1 MSSAFITSIVLLYLN
16 IFIMKNVFSIIRKTF
31 ILKVFLIFFIGF
43 TYRIIIHHCL
53 DINVFSDYTNNIS
66 ILYYFSLF
74 SLTIYFD
81 QLFSYQYCVPTNVES
96 NNIIKFFNNDPKTF
110 NLLFMKDHNNSSSS
124 QHSTDPS
131 SKHSKAGLKHFTT
144 NEKHVYLRPAV
155 NGKGD
160 ILLVPGLDIGK
171 HSSNSFSS
179 RDNSGYIAN
188 MPPKPKPSNLST
200 PSTMS
205 PLFPNSQQNNTFN
218 ESYCSRSPLP
228 FNMSRESKWYTTTEG
243 SVIHS
248 EPIVKV
254 SADIDLE
261 KKYRRNTLDTVDLA
275 DRRRRIIESVQFK
288 IKEFNLSRSTTKT
301 SISGKISSSLNYL
314 DSNIVSK
321 LLNEPTGVM
330 DPWHLEAKTERERRA
345 HLYKQSQ
352 HKEIFRQE
360 NERMIRYHT
369 RFGIKK

>member
-1 MSSAFITSIVLLYLN
+1 
-16 IFIMKNVFSIIRKTF
+16 MKKLFSIYIKTF

-74 SLTIYFD
+74 SLTVYID
-81 QLFSYQYCVPTNVES
+81 QFFSYQYSIPTNVES
-96 NNIIKFFNNDPKTF
+96 NNIIKSFNNDPKTF
-110 NLLFMKDHNNSSSS
+110 NLVFTKDHNNSSSS
-124 QHSTDPS
+124 QYSTDHS
-131 SKHSKAGLKHFTT
+131 SKHSKAGRKHFTT
-144 NEKHVYLRPAV
+144 NEKHVYLRPTV

-179 RDNSGYIAN
+179 RDNSGYVSNI
-188 MPPKPKPSNLST
+188 PPKPKPSNLST

-205 PLFPNSQQNNTFN
+205 PLFPNSQQSNTFN
-218 ESYCSRSPLP
+218 DSYCSHYGSPLP
-228 FNMSRESKWYTTTEG
+228 FNMSRESKWYTITEG
-243 SVIHS
+243 SAIHS
-248 EPIVKV
+248 EPTVKV

-261 KKYRRNTLDTVDLA
+261 KKFKRNTLDTIDLA

-288 IKEFNLSRSTTKT
+288 IKEFNMSRSTTKT

-330 DPWHLEAKTERERRA
+330 DPQHMEAKTERERRA
-345 HLYKQSQ
+345 HLYKHSQ

-360 NERMIRYHT
+360 NERMIRYHM